1 MIHRDI
7 RYRRFQRRNAIQ
19 HKVKIAA
26 SSFSFSPEYLANP
39 RHVGQWAKGKVH
51 CSCPLCAC
59 KSTEYF
65 GVHDKSMHNY
75 SASDRRKFM
84 SMQEQI
90 TEYYTAV

>member
-26 SSFSFSPEYLANP
+26 SSFSFSPEY
-39 RHVGQWAKGKVH
+39 
-51 CSCPLCAC
+51 
-59 KSTEYF
+59 F

-90 TEYYTAV
+90 TEYYTAA

>member
-39 RHVGQWAKGKVH
+39 RHVG
-51 CSCPLCAC
+51 
-59 KSTEYF
+59 
-65 GVHDKSMHNY
+65 
-75 SASDRRKFM
+75 
-84 SMQEQI
+84 
-90 TEYYTAV
+90 